1 MEVKPISLTK
11 LAVVVISYLVVI
23 FIGYLFVR
31 SILRWFPTNSYGLKR
46 TGGVI
51 GILERCLVLTF
62 ILFNQYVAISIIV
75 AAKSIARFEE
85 LKDRRFAEYYLI
97 GTLSSVLFA
106 TIIDAITSWI
116 LS

>member
-1 MEVKPISLTK
+1 M
-11 LAVVVISYLVVI
+11 
-23 FIGYLFVR
+23 
-31 SILRWFPTNSYGLKR
+31 
-46 TGGVI
+46 
-51 GILERCLVLTF
+51 LTF

-97 GTLSSVLFA
+97 GTLSSILFA
-106 TIIDAITSWI
+106 TIIGAITSWI